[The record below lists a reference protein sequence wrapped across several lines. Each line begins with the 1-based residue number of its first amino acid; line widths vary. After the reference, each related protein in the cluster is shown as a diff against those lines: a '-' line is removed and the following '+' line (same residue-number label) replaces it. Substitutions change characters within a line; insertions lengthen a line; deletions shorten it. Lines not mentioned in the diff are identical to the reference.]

1 MSLQPV
7 IAVELREGS
16 CLGETPSQRGGGEG
30 VLLEIIQGAYF
41 ALASGNPNEGFPQ
54 TDQLKMKDQSLRK
67 VEQEMDSLTFRN
79 QQLAKRVELLQ
90 EELSVCDTK
99 GKKNKHKIGDSP
111 SQHNHQHQSVI
122 NEDLQKKI
130 EENERLHIQ
139 YAEADERHRLLE
151 NQLRERLDVLEKE
164 TAQHQAIV
172 DGLTQKYMET
182 IERLQNDKARLEFSQ
197 YLHENAAYVRP
208 LEEGMLQLFETITE
222 ETVTTLHYTQ
232 KAALE
237 QELPTLTQKLKTTN
251 ECILSS
257 LVSLTNVTGKPR
269 PESVPYE
276 EALANQRVLLS
287 SAESREGL
295 ALQVQQS
302 QEKIAKLDQEK
313 EHWMLEAQLAKIK
326 LEKENQRV
334 SDLESQLIGVI
345 SRQPSPILQEN
356 LSIQPKTPE
365 EEEVERNTGQPVRS
379 ESLVPDEECRE
390 QLIKNHYMARVADLT
405 SQLQVA
411 DSKAVHFY
419 AECRAL
425 AKRLTLAEKSRESLT
440 KGMKDANQNISHL
453 QDELT
458 TTKRSYED
466 QLSMM
471 SDHLC
476 SMNETLTK
484 QREEIDTLKLVNKV
498 TNSKPEVVAGY
509 FISAVIELGGCPK
522 IIRSDLG
529 TENVH
534 VNRLQRF
541 LREDENG
548 TLSEPAILQGRSTA
562 NQRIE
567 WWWGFYRRQ
576 NVDYWRDLFLEF
588 QSVGDFN
595 GHVVDKGL
603 IQFCF
608 LDVIQRELDT
618 VVRMWNNHRIRPGG
632 SGRDLFHGRPFLM
645 YQAPEL
651 YQAQDYL
658 HPVDYDKLDI
668 IVEEGVCIWKTG
680 IPCDPDLHELCV
692 LLMEEHHLE
701 SSYTALEAARLY
713 RELRPL
719 VREILS

>member
-1 MSLQPV
+1 MMTERCRLAGLRVTRDLVYEIQSTLDPEGIQLRRRRRLRRRHYRVPGPNYLWHMDSYDKLTPFG
-7 IAVELREGS
+7 IAVNGCIDGFSRH
-16 CLGETPSQRGGGEG
+16 
-30 VLLEIIQGAYF
+30 IIW
-41 ALASGNPNEGFPQ
+41 
-54 TDQLKMKDQSLRK
+54 M
-67 VEQEMDSLTFRN
+67 
-79 QQLAKRVELLQ
+79 
-90 EELSVCDTK
+90 
-99 GKKNKHKIGDSP
+99 
-111 SQHNHQHQSVI
+111 
-122 NEDLQKKI
+122 
-130 EENERLHIQ
+130 
-139 YAEADERHRLLE
+139 
-151 NQLRERLDVLEKE
+151 
-164 TAQHQAIV
+164 QA
-172 DGLTQKYMET
+172 
-182 IERLQNDKARLEFSQ
+182 N
-197 YLHENAAYVRP
+197 
-208 LEEGMLQLFETITE
+208 
-222 ETVTTLHYTQ
+222 
-232 KAALE
+232 
-237 QELPTLTQKLKTTN
+237 
-251 ECILSS
+251 
-257 LVSLTNVTGKPR
+257 
-269 PESVPYE
+269 
-276 EALANQRVLLS
+276 
-287 SAESREGL
+287 
-295 ALQVQQS
+295 
-302 QEKIAKLDQEK
+302 
-313 EHWMLEAQLAKIK
+313 
-326 LEKENQRV
+326 
-334 SDLESQLIGVI
+334 
-345 SRQPSPILQEN
+345 
-356 LSIQPKTPE
+356 
-365 EEEVERNTGQPVRS
+365 
-379 ESLVPDEECRE
+379 
-390 QLIKNHYMARVADLT
+390 
-405 SQLQVA
+405 
-411 DSKAVHFY
+411 
-419 AECRAL
+419 
-425 AKRLTLAEKSRESLT
+425 
-440 KGMKDANQNISHL
+440 
-453 QDELT
+453 
-458 TTKRSYED
+458 
-466 QLSMM
+466 
-471 SDHLC
+471 
-476 SMNETLTK
+476 
-484 QREEIDTLKLVNKV
+484 V

-595 GHVVDKGL
+595 GDVVDKGL